1 VKLVTLS
8 DCGLIWVTGLE
19 IGFNLKDIWEFA
31 GNALM
36 ILLLLAEVILMVL
49 VAELTKQFIKA
60 PNLEDPEPYVTSQ
73 LIVLGTVMISG

>member
-1 VKLVTLS
+1 
-8 DCGLIWVTGLE
+8 
-19 IGFNLKDIWEFA
+19 
-31 GNALM
+31 M
-36 ILLLLAEVILMVL
+36 ILLLLAEVILIVL